1 MSLIKLT
8 KGKKKTEKAQ
18 NTKIRNEIGIIPKDP
33 TEVKSFLREY
43 YKQLRTSKSDHLDK
57 VVKLLNDINY

>member
-33 TEVKSFLREY
+33 TEIKSFLREY
-43 YKQLRTSKSDHLDK
+43 YKQLCTSKSHNLDK